1 MLPIFA
7 VKGEGKGPARKVCT
21 GENRRLCCRRNLI
34 QTFGI
39 RNAAAMAKNSQK
51 STETPASLA
60 AGPTS
65 ATSSALVVSVVIPC
79 YREKDHIMEVI
90 GGIGPEVGRIFV
102 IDDACPEK
110 TGDYVRENCRD
121 SRVEVLSHERNTG
134 VGGATMTGYRRA
146 LEAGAGIIV
155 KLDGDGQM
163 DPAMIPTLIQPLA
176 GGEADY
182 AKGNRFHQLR
192 AISAMPAMRITG
204 NMLLSFASKLSSG
217 YWDIFDPTNGF
228 TAIHAKVVR
237 ALPLDRISQ
246 GFFFESDML
255 FQLGLMRA
263 AVTDVPM
270 QARYGKEKSA
280 ISIPKIIPEFLFK
293 HTINTWKRIFF
304 SYFVREFTFASLQLV
319 GGMVM
324 LSFGILFGGYW
335 WVDAAMT
342 GVPASTGTVI
352 LAALTII
359 LGSQFLI
366 SFINHDTGNVPKTP
380 VHPLL

>member
-1 MLPIFA
+1 
-7 VKGEGKGPARKVCT
+7 
-21 GENRRLCCRRNLI
+21 
-34 QTFGI
+34 
-39 RNAAAMAKNSQK
+39 MAKTSQK
-51 STETPASLA
+51 STETPA
-60 AGPTS
+60 
-65 ATSSALVVSVVIPC
+65 ALVVSVVIPC

-237 ALPLDRISQ
+237 ALPLDQISQ

-255 FQLGLMRA
+255 FQLGLIRA

-293 HTINTWKRIFF
+293 HTINTWTRIFF

>member
-1 MLPIFA
+1 
-7 VKGEGKGPARKVCT
+7 
-21 GENRRLCCRRNLI
+21 
-34 QTFGI
+34 
-39 RNAAAMAKNSQK
+39 MAKTSQD
-51 STETPASLA
+51 STATPAPLA
-60 AGPTS
+60 DGSGA
-65 ATSSALVVSVVIPC
+65 ALAVSVVIPC
-79 YREKDHIMEVI
+79 YREKAHVMEVI
-90 GGIGPEVGRIFV
+90 GAIGPEVSHIFV
-102 IDDACPEK
+102 IDDACPDK
-110 TGDYVRENCRD
+110 TGDYVREHCRD
-121 SRVEVLSHERNTG
+121 PRVEVLSHERNTG

-163 DPAMIPTLIQPLA
+163 DPAMITTLIQPVA
-176 GGEADY
+176 NGEADY
-182 AKGNRFHQLR
+182 AKGNRFHQLQ

-228 TAIHAKVVR
+228 TAIHAKAAG

-255 FQLGLMRA
+255 FQLGLIRA
-263 AVTDVPM
+263 VVKDIPM

-293 HTINTWKRIFF
+293 HTINTFKRIFY
-304 SYFVREFTFASLQLV
+304 SYFVREFGFASIQLV
-319 GGMVM
+319 GGAIMM
-324 LSFGILFGGYW
+324 SFGILFGAYW
-335 WVDAAMT
+335 WYDST
-342 GVPASTGTVI
+342 ITNVPASTGTVI
-352 LAALTII
+352 LAALPII

-366 SFINHDTGNVPKTP
+366 AFINHDTRNIPKTP